1 MELIVIDNR
10 PLLARL
16 FDQDLIRMER
26 SPFLEEQP
34 RWCSGPLDLD
44 RVEGMLL
51 GLAIGDALRQ
61 QSEGMGP
68 DERSRRYGEITSY
81 LPNPYAGNRCVGTP
95 SDDSQMAFWTLE
107 QLLVDGGLVPQRLV
121 LRFCRGRIFG
131 IGNSVREFVANVK
144 ERGIPWVHAGAH
156 SAGNGAVM
164 RIAPV
169 LIPHLLEPSPAL
181 WADAAIAGMV
191 THNDRTSNACCVA
204 MVALLWAALMS
215 TEHPAPGWW
224 LDRFVEV
231 AGPLEGETELVPRC
245 DRYRGSY
252 RGPLSRFV
260 STHVREAIDA
270 GKSVREISDEF
281 WSAAF
286 LLETIPAVLAILERH
301 SASPREAIVR
311 AVNDTWDNDTVAAIV
326 GGVVGALHGR
336 KALPQE
342 WVDGLLGRT
351 GERDDGRV
359 FELIAAARRWVDEAD
374 RGAAAKKP
382 VTPLGRRRKC
392 PRCGSRSVAEMVY
405 GMQGWSWELEEEMA
419 SGRVALGGCCVTGN
433 DPNRQCNEC
442 GHTWR
447 SGARPAVAE

>member
-1 MELIVIDNR
+1 
-10 PLLARL
+10 
-16 FDQDLIRMER
+16 
-26 SPFLEEQP
+26 
-34 RWCSGPLDLD
+34 
-44 RVEGMLL
+44 
-51 GLAIGDALRQ
+51 
-61 QSEGMGP
+61 
-68 DERSRRYGEITSY
+68 
-81 LPNPYAGNRCVGTP
+81 
-95 SDDSQMAFWTLE
+95 MAFWTLE
-107 QLLVDGGLVPQRLV
+107 QLLAEGGLIPERLA
-121 LRFCRGRIFG
+121 LRFCKGQIFG
-131 IGNSVREFVANVK
+131 IGKSVREFVANVK
-144 ERGIPWVHAGAH
+144 DRGLPWVDAGAH

-169 LIPHLLEPSPAL
+169 LIPHLLESSPAL

-204 MVALLWAALMS
+204 MVALLWAALDS
-215 TEHPAPGWW
+215 NERPAAGWW

-245 DRYRGSY
+245 DRYRTSY
-252 RGPLSRFV
+252 RGPLARFV

-301 SASPREAIVR
+301 SASPRDAIVR

-326 GGVVGALHGR
+326 GAVVGALHGR

-359 FELIAAARRWVDEAD
+359 FELIRDAKRWVTEGD
-374 RGAAAKKP
+374 RGAAGKRP

-392 PRCGSRSVAEMVY
+392 PRCGSRSVAQIQY
-405 GMQGWSWELEEEMA
+405 GFPGWSWDLEEAMA
-419 SGRVALGGCCVTGN
+419 SGRVDLGGCDVTGN
-433 DPNRQCNEC
+433 DPDRRCNDC
-442 GHTWR
+442 GHGWR
-447 SGARPAVAE
+447 SGRRRPAASVSEGEGGAS